1 MILRGG
7 RVLAY
12 APTEDLQKSVG
23 LTNLEAAF
31 VHLVEDRDA
40 QTVARDIIRE
50 MDAA

>member
-23 LTNLEAAF
+23 RTNLEAAF